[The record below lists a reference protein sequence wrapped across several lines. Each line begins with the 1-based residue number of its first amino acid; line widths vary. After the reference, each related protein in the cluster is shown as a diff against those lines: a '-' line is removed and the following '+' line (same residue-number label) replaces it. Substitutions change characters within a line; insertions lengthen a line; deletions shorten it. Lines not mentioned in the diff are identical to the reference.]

1 MLENQSESLNDESDS
16 QEITEKLFF
25 YNTKIVI
32 IRNSPNVSEE
42 FSMLYIENAEFHG
55 DIKNVNIVQYCH
67 VQAYLMHTL
76 SFIVQRNSVQNSLV
90 SMEYTY
96 QRLQV

>member
-1 MLENQSESLNDESDS
+1 MRVINGR
-16 QEITEKLFF
+16 EIMETLFF
-25 YNTKIVI
+25 YDTKIVI
-32 IRNSPNVSEE
+32 IRNRPNVSEE
-42 FSMLYIENAEFHG
+42 FSMLYIENTEFHG
-55 DIKNVNIVQYCH
+55 DIRNVNIVQYCH

-96 QRLQV
+96 QRLPL

>member
-1 MLENQSESLNDESDS
+1 MISG

-32 IRNSPNVSEE
+32 IKHSPNVSEE
-42 FSMLYIENAEFHG
+42 FSMLYIENTEFHG
-55 DIKNVNIVQYCH
+55 DIRNVNIVQYCH

-90 SMEYTY
+90 SMSTPTRDY
-96 QRLQV
+96 QCKVINKNTT

>member
-1 MLENQSESLNDESDS
+1 M
-16 QEITEKLFF
+16 
-25 YNTKIVI
+25 I

-42 FSMLYIENAEFHG
+42 FSMLYIENTEFHG
-55 DIKNVNIVQYCH
+55 DIRNVNIVQYCH

>member
-1 MLENQSESLNDESDS
+1 MVKRLLRNS
-16 QEITEKLFF
+16 FF

-42 FSMLYIENAEFHG
+42 FSMLYIENTEFHG
-55 DIKNVNIVQYCH
+55 DIRNVNIVQYCH

-96 QRLQV
+96 QRLPV